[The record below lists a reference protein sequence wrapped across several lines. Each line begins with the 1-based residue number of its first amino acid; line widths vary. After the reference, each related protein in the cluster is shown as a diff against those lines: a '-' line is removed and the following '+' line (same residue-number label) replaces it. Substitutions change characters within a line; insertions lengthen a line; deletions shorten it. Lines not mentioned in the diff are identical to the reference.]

1 MGEYIEQQFSN
12 SKLNVPDPTKPE
24 TGNKSTYP
32 KSIIK
37 IRRNSMKPR
46 NPRCW
51 FVLSLIAA
59 TLLGVC
65 PQAGLSATVPAAQK
79 ELQKLTVG
87 YTPIAGAS
95 LPFFIAVEEKIF
107 QKYGFEILPV
117 FMGGS
122 PLINAAILA
131 GEFPIGYTGGG
142 AVIASRVSGS
152 DLIAIASP
160 LPVLTID
167 GWSKPEIKSISD
179 LRGKRVG
186 VTRFGASSYFSALS
200 MLESGGMKPSEVTFI
215 QNGGVGESF
224 AALTGGRVDVCM
236 IGYPFGLNAK
246 NAGFNLLFRPS
257 QTEYG
262 LFPTAVIAARESW
275 LKDAKNRKTA
285 VDFLRALNEGQQL
298 ARESAA
304 ATKRAL
310 RKFTR
315 VDDDASLQGSFE
327 YYKDAFPSSLRV
339 IEKAMANALKFV
351 DHPKAKQADVKQ
363 SFDNSYVDE
372 AMKQ

>member
-1 MGEYIEQQFSN
+1 MN
-12 SKLNVPDPTKPE
+12 
-24 TGNKSTYP
+24 
-32 KSIIK
+32 
-37 IRRNSMKPR
+37 MKT
-46 NPRCW
+46 
-51 FVLSLIAA
+51 SLRAIAVMLMVSSLA
-59 TLLGVC
+59 GV
-65 PQAGLSATVPAAQK
+65 GVEAAQK
-79 ELQKLTVG
+79 DLQKLTIG
-87 YTPIAGAS
+87 YTPISAAA

-107 QKYGFEILPV
+107 QKYGYDVAGI

-142 AVIASRVSGS
+142 AIISSRLSGS

-167 GWSKPEIKSISD
+167 GWAKPEIKSIGD

-186 VTRFGASSYFSALS
+186 VTRFGASSYFSALA
-200 MLESGGMKPSEVTFI
+200 MLEAGGVKPSEVTFI
-215 QNGGVGESF
+215 QNGGVGESY
-224 AALTGGRVDVCM
+224 AALVGGRVDVCM

-246 NAGFNLLFRPS
+246 NAGFQLLFRPS

-275 LKDAKNRKTA
+275 LKDAKNRRVA
-285 VDFLRALNEGQQL
+285 VDFLRALHEGL
-298 ARESAA
+298 VLSREN
-304 ATKRAL
+304 ATVTKKAL
-310 RKFTR
+310 KKYTR

-327 YYKDAFPSSLRV
+327 FYRDAFPPSLRV

-351 DHPKAKQADVKQ
+351 EHPKAKGADVRQ
-363 SFDNSYVDE
+363 SFDNGFVEE
-372 AMKQ
+372 AMR

>member
-1 MGEYIEQQFSN
+1 MKVKN
-12 SKLNVPDPTKPE
+12 SRHWI
-24 TGNKSTYP
+24 S
-32 KSIIK
+32 
-37 IRRNSMKPR
+37 
-46 NPRCW
+46 
-51 FVLSLIAA
+51 FSLIAA
-59 TLLGVC
+59 ALLIVC
-65 PQAGLSATVPAAQK
+65 LQAAPSTAAQGGQK
-79 ELQKLTVG
+79 ELLKMTVG
-87 YTPIAGAS
+87 YTPIAGAT
-95 LPFFIAVEEKIF
+95 LPFFIAVEDKNF
-107 QKYGFEILPV
+107 QKHGLEISPV

-122 PLINAAILA
+122 PLINAALLA

-142 AVIASRVSGS
+142 AILSSRLAGS

-167 GWSKPEIKSISD
+167 GWSRPEIKSIAE

-200 MLESGGMKPSEVTFI
+200 MLESGGVKPNEVTFI

-224 AALTGGRVDVCM
+224 AALQGGRVDVCM

-275 LKDAKNRKTA
+275 LKDAKNHKTA

-298 ARESAA
+298 ARENAA
-304 ATKRAL
+304 ASKRAL
-310 RKFTR
+310 RRFTR
-315 VDDDASLQGSFE
+315 VDDDASLQGSFK
-327 YYKDAFPSSLRV
+327 YYKDAFPASLRV
-339 IEKAMANALKFV
+339 IEKAMSNALKFI
-351 DHPKAKQADVKQ
+351 DHPKAKQFDVRQ
-363 SFDNSYVDE
+363 SFDNSFVDE
-372 AMKQ
+372 AMK

>member
-1 MGEYIEQQFSN
+1 MKANISRYWFTFSLGAAILL
-12 SKLNVPDPTKPE
+12 SVGLQTKPC
-24 TGNKSTYP
+24 T
-32 KSIIK
+32 
-37 IRRNSMKPR
+37 
-46 NPRCW
+46 
-51 FVLSLIAA
+51 AA
-59 TLLGVC
+59 
-65 PQAGLSATVPAAQK
+65 QAGQK
-79 ELQKLTVG
+79 ELLKMTVG
-87 YTPIAGAS
+87 YTPIAGAT
-95 LPFFIAVEEKIF
+95 LPFFIAVEDRIF
-107 QKYGFEILPV
+107 QKYGFEISPV

-122 PLINAAILA
+122 PLINAALLA

-142 AVIASRVSGS
+142 AILSSRLAGS

-167 GWSKPEIKSISD
+167 GWSRPEIKSIGD

-200 MLESGGMKPSEVTFI
+200 MLDSGGVKPNEVVFI

-224 AALTGGRVDVCM
+224 AALQGGRVDVCM

-246 NAGFNLLFRPS
+246 NAGFHLLFRPS

-262 LFPTAVIAARESW
+262 LFPTAVIAAREAW
-275 LKDAKNRKTA
+275 LKDPKNRKVA

-310 RKFTR
+310 RRFTR
-315 VDDDASLQGSFE
+315 VDDDVSLQGSFE

-351 DHPKAKQADVKQ
+351 DHPKAKQFDVKQ
-363 SFDNSYVDE
+363 SYDNSFVDE
-372 AMKQ
+372 AMR

>member
-1 MGEYIEQQFSN
+1 
-12 SKLNVPDPTKPE
+12 
-24 TGNKSTYP
+24 
-32 KSIIK
+32 
-37 IRRNSMKPR
+37 MKAR

-51 FVLSLIAA
+51 FIFSLIAG
-59 TLLGVC
+59 TLLSLCRPTGFV
-65 PQAGLSATVPAAQK
+65 ATAHSAQK

-95 LPFFIAVEEKIF
+95 LPFFIAVEERIF

-122 PLINAAILA
+122 PLINSAILA

-142 AVIASRVSGS
+142 AVIASRLSGS

-200 MLESGGMKPSEVTFI
+200 MLESGGVKPSEVTFI

-246 NAGFNLLFRPS
+246 NAGFHLLFRPS

-275 LKDAKNRKTA
+275 LKDSKKPQDRSR
-285 VDFLRALNEGQQL
+285 F
-298 ARESAA
+298 
-304 ATKRAL
+304 
-310 RKFTR
+310 FTR
-315 VDDDASLQGSFE
+315 AQRRTTAG
-327 YYKDAFPSSLRV
+327 
-339 IEKAMANALKFV
+339 
-351 DHPKAKQADVKQ
+351 
-363 SFDNSYVDE
+363 
-372 AMKQ
+372 

>member
-1 MGEYIEQQFSN
+1 MN
-12 SKLNVPDPTKPE
+12 A
-24 TGNKSTYP
+24 
-32 KSIIK
+32 
-37 IRRNSMKPR
+37 RNSR
-46 NPRCW
+46 WW
-51 FVLSLIAA
+51 FTISLIAA
-59 TLLGVC
+59 TFFSVC
-65 PQAGLSATVPAAQK
+65 VQAAQK
-79 ELQKLTVG
+79 DLQKLTVG

-95 LPFFIAVEEKIF
+95 LPLFIAVEEKIF
-107 QKYGFEILPV
+107 QKYGYDIFPV

-122 PLINAAILA
+122 PLINSAILA

-142 AVIASRVSGS
+142 AVIASHLSGS

-186 VTRFGASSYFSALS
+186 VTRFGASSYFAALS
-200 MLESGGMKPSEVTFI
+200 MLESAGIKPNEVVFI
-215 QNGGVGESF
+215 QNGGVGESY

-275 LKDAKNRKTA
+275 LKDAKNRKVA
-285 VDFLRALNEGQQL
+285 IDFLRALQEGQLL
-298 ARESAA
+298 ARENAIVS
-304 ATKRAL
+304 KRAL

-315 VDDDASLQGSFE
+315 VSDDASLQGSFE
-327 YYKDAFPSSLRV
+327 YYKDAFSPSLKV
-339 IEKAMANALKFV
+339 VEKAMANALKFV
-351 DHPKAKQADVKQ
+351 DHPKAKQFDVRQ
-363 SFDNSYVDE
+363 SFDNSLVDE
-372 AMKQ
+372 AMR